1 MMRFTVSLE
10 ENDGFDKFLQAS
22 LVGGGKVYI
31 EAKVHKKSKSWEQVK
46 AIHKLCHLLIP
57 RFSEAY
63 GQKFDLESV
72 KLALKL
78 HLGYTRKA
86 TEGEILVEAI
96 NARDALKAMGISTS
110 TTALDK
116 MIKDLGRELIKPKS
130 FAKAT
135 KEEMTELIRK
145 IEKMAA
151 DMDWQEVKLT
161 SLEKEEFKW
170 NNS

>member
-1 MMRFTVSLE
+1 MRFTVSLE

-31 EAKVHKKSKSWEQVK
+31 EAKVHKKPKSWEQVK

-57 RFSEAY
+57 HYSKAY
-63 GQKFDLESV
+63 GQKFDLDSV
-72 KLALKL
+72 KLSLK
-78 HLGYTRKA
+78 HYLGYTRKA

-96 NARDALKAMGISTS
+96 NAKNTLQTMGAPTNA
-110 TTALDK
+110 TDFGK
-116 MIKDLGRELIKPKS
+116 MIKDLRKDLIKPKS